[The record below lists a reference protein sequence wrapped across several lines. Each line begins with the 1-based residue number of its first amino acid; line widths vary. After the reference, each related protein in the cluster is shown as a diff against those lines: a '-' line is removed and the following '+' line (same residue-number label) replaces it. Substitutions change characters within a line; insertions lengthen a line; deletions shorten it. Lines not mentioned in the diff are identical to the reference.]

1 MNEASGPRRVVA
13 ALDAQGRSAVVADEA
28 VATLGL
34 GSMKIAQLW
43 TGVLDAKADS
53 HAPVESA
60 SCSFRFEQL
69 AEPAYAM
76 MLAEYGPGLG
86 RDNAGMHFTNTADHF
101 HVIEGE
107 VVLVL
112 ETGDVVLRAGDTGV
126 VRGVTHGWRN
136 DSDTTARIVT
146 FVLPATPAMPS

>member
-13 ALDAQGRSAVVADEA
+13 GLDAQGRSAVVADGA

-34 GSMKIAQLW
+34 GTMTIAQLW
-43 TGVLDAKADS
+43 TGALEAKADS
-53 HAPVESA
+53 HAPLDHA
-60 SCSFRFEQL
+60 TGSFRFEQL
-69 AEPAYAM
+69 AEPSYSM

-86 RDNAGMHFTNTADHF
+86 REDPGMHFTNTADHF

-126 VRGVTHGWRN
+126 VRGVIHGWRN
-136 DSDTTARIVT
+136 DSADTARVVT
-146 FVLPATPAMPS
+146 FVLPATPAVPA